1 MNYKEEL
8 SKIEKTIEENKLEKA
23 RLEERTKKLREDE
36 ALLFG
41 QLKDEGLTYPELE
54 LKIVELE
61 SEIKKCITE
70 CQKII
75 GD

>member
-23 RLEERTKKLREDE
+23 RLEERKKKLDEDK
-36 ALLFG
+36 AILFD
-41 QLKDEGLTYPELE
+41 QLRDEGLTYQ
-54 LKIVELE
+54 ELE
-61 SEIKKCITE
+61 SKIIELEAEITKGIEE

-75 GD
+75 Q

>member
-8 SKIEKTIEENKLEKA
+8 SRIEKTIEENKLEKA
-23 RLEERTKKLREDE
+23 RLEERIKKSNEDKKNLE
-36 ALLFG
+36 N
-41 QLKDEGLTYPELE
+41 QLKDEGITYEQLVAKIAELE
-54 LKIVELE
+54 A
-61 SEIKKCITE
+61 EIKKCITE